1 MSEKVAEYLGVDV
14 RRHTA
19 IPIASKDKPAVPC
32 PFRATNCLKAAKGQV
47 PICSVR
53 SPKDDTLWIVCEHRL
68 CSSNPKSVP
77 LTDYQLDVLDAIVKT
92 VEPDLSDELEAVF
105 MREGRV
111 RRTPGSQNSD
121 DSKADFLVRFVI
133 KETGKATASVAPF
146 VLEMQGG
153 GETSNTGIMSRYI
166 QKWEADPDSMKI
178 DAVLPI
184 GSLETNAWRRQQEQF
199 LIKGSVASKS
209 KGRLV
214 FAVGTRLFDKLMS
227 NLTSPPVPID
237 ARGGWTLA
245 IIGICESPT
254 GAGVKS
260 MNSVGLDV
268 DKTRTIFTDFGSFA
282 RALTDQGQY
291 DPELFNGDF
300 VTRDGRTVT
309 LG

>member
-1 MSEKVAEYLGVDV
+1 
-14 RRHTA
+14 
-19 IPIASKDKPAVPC
+19 
-32 PFRATNCLKAAKGQV
+32 
-47 PICSVR
+47 
-53 SPKDDTLWIVCEHRL
+53 
-68 CSSNPKSVP
+68 
-77 LTDYQLDVLDAIVKT
+77 LDVIVKT

-121 DSKADFLVRFVI
+121 DSKADFLVRFVN

-166 QKWEADPDSMKI
+166 QKWEADPHSMKI